1 MLGNGTRTRLFC
13 REGEDVVRPM
23 TIVGALLIAA
33 GLYIIFSGASFTK
46 DKTVF
51 KAGPIEANVK
61 EQQGVPTW
69 AGAVAIVLGVGC
81 VVVGVR
87 KA

>member
-1 MLGNGTRTRLFC
+1 
-13 REGEDVVRPM
+13 M

-33 GLYIIFSGASFTK
+33 GLFVLISGASFTK

-61 EQQGVPTW
+61 QEQSVPPW
-69 AGAVAIVLGVGC
+69 AGAVAIVVGIGC
-81 VVVGVR
+81 IAGGLR
-87 KA
+87 KT

>member
-1 MLGNGTRTRLFC
+1 M
-13 REGEDVVRPM
+13 RPM

-33 GLYIIFSGASFTK
+33 GLYVVINGASFTK

-61 EQQGVPTW
+61 EQQGVPSW
-69 AGAVAIVLGVGC
+69 AGAIAIVAGIGC
-81 VVVGVR
+81 IFVGVR
-87 KA
+87 KV